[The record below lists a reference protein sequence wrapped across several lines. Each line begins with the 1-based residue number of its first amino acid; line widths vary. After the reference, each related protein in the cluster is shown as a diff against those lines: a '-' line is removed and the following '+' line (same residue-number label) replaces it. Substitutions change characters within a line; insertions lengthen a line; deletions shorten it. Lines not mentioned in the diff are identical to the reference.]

1 NFTNITNNNI
11 MTKEIKLNA
20 AERLDSDANV
30 NKLRT
35 EGFLPAVIYGSGA
48 INKKLKII
56 KNDFAK
62 VYNLAGESHLID
74 LAINDE
80 APVKV
85 IIKEIQKDNIKD
97 DIIHVDF
104 YKVNMV
110 KKITT
115 EIPLNFIGE
124 AKAVKDLGA
133 ILVKNFDSVEVEC
146 LPGDLVDKIDVD
158 ISNLNN
164 FDEAIKLKDLVLPKG
179 IELVSETNE
188 IVVNVMEQREEVE
201 EATTDESTVAEVA
214 DGKKEEEK
222 GEKGEAIPE
231 EQTDAPKKP
240 REEKK

>member
-1 NFTNITNNNI
+1 

-35 EGFLPAVIYGSGA
+35 KGFLPAIIYGSGA
-48 INKKLKII
+48 KNQKLKIN
-56 KNDFAK
+56 KNDFVK
-62 VYNLAGESHLID
+62 VYGITGESHLID

-104 YKVNMV
+104 YKVDME

-115 EIPLNFIGE
+115 EIPLDFIGE

-133 ILVKNFDSVEVEC
+133 ILVKNIDSVEVQC
-146 LPGDLVDKIDVD
+146 LPGDLIDKINVD

-164 FDEAIKLKDLVLPKG
+164 FDDAIKLKDLNLPKG

-188 IVVNVMEQREEVE
+188 TVVNVMEQKEEVVE
-201 EATTDESTVAEVA
+201 EAPVEEEEKTAAE
-214 DGKKEEEK
+214 DGKKEDEKEGSEEGK
-222 GEKGEAIPE
+222 PE
-231 EQTDAPKKP
+231 GQTDAPKKEG
-240 REEKK
+240 EEKKAKNN